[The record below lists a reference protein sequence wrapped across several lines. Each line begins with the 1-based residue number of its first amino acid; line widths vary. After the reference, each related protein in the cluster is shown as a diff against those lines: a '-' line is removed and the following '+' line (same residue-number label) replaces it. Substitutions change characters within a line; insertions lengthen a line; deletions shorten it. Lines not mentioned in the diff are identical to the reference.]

1 MTSALPV
8 QLSVEVPGTATVL
21 VRVAGDLDAGNGT
34 RLLRL
39 LDDLLRDSSS
49 LVTSA
54 REGANGR
61 GGRLVV
67 DLRDV
72 RSFECRGLDVLRHAR
87 HRAATVGVELVVA
100 GLEDRRPVLPGRVLA
115 LLDAVVADSGTVGTG
130 TTGTGTTGTVGGR
143 SGERTPRRVPALT
156 G

>member
-1 MTSALPV
+1 MAPALPV
-8 QLSVEVPGTATVL
+8 QLSVEVPGAGTVL
-21 VRVAGDLDAGNGT
+21 VRVAGDLDAGNGA

-39 LDDLLRDSSS
+39 LDDLLRDSPA
-49 LVTSA
+49 LVVAT
-54 REGANGR
+54 GAG

-115 LLDAVVADSGTVGTG
+115 LLDAVTAAEGPAPA
-130 TTGTGTTGTVGGR
+130 
-143 SGERTPRRVPALT
+143 EPPRRRAADRVPVLA

>member
-8 QLSVEVPGTATVL
+8 QLSVEVPSSGTVL

-39 LDDLLRDSSS
+39 LDDLLRDSSA
-49 LVTSA
+49 LV
-54 REGANGR
+54 GDP
-61 GGRLVV
+61 GGERRRLVV

-87 HRAATVGVELVVA
+87 HRAATVGVDLVVDGVA
-100 GLEDRRPVLPGRVLA
+100 DRRPVLPGRVLA
-115 LLDAVVADSGTVGTG
+115 LLDSVA
-130 TTGTGTTGTVGGR
+130 
-143 SGERTPRRVPALT
+143 PALA

>member
-8 QLSVEVPGTATVL
+8 QLCVEVPGTGTVL

-39 LDDLLRDSSS
+39 LDDLLRDSSA

-54 REGANGR
+54 REETCR
-61 GGRLVV
+61 GRLVV

-87 HRAATVGVELVVA
+87 HRAAAVGVELVVA

-115 LLDAVVADSGTVGTG
+115 LLDAVVAEGIGGCGSSGPAGSADTA
-130 TTGTGTTGTVGGR
+130 GGR
-143 SGERTPRRVPALT
+143 PRKRTPGRVPALT

>member
-1 MTSALPV
+1 MASALPV
-8 QLSVEVPGTATVL
+8 QLSVEVPGAATVL

-39 LDDLLRDSSS
+39 LDDLLRDSSA
-49 LVTSA
+49 LVG
-54 REGANGR
+54 GAAGDGSDGR
-61 GGRLVV
+61 RARLVV

-87 HRAATVGVELVVA
+87 HRAATVGVDLVVA

-115 LLDAVVADSGTVGTG
+115 LLDTVTA
-130 TTGTGTTGTVGGR
+130 
-143 SGERTPRRVPALT
+143 PDRVPALT

>member
-1 MTSALPV
+1 MAPALPV
-8 QLSVEVPGTATVL
+8 QLSVEVPGAATVL
-21 VRVAGDLDAGNGT
+21 VRVAGDLDAGNGA

-39 LDDLLRDSSS
+39 LDDLLRDSSA
-49 LVTSA
+49 LVGT
-54 REGANGR
+54 
-61 GGRLVV
+61 GGSRLVV

-100 GLEDRRPVLPGRVLA
+100 GMEDRRPVLPGRVLA
-115 LLDAVVADSGTVGTG
+115 LLDSVTADEGPAPADP
-130 TTGTGTTGTVGGR
+130 
-143 SGERTPRRVPALT
+143 PRRPADRVPVLA